1 MKIINELNELK
12 RMNKL
17 TSTEQ
22 GIVNYILTNP
32 EELEK
37 ISSRQLAEL
46 TYTSPATV
54 VRICQKL
61 GFSGY
66 SEFKIKYLQEVNQT
80 PRMDQINRTNPITSE
95 DSLHRIVN
103 KVAALE
109 ITAIEQTKKGIDLD
123 QLNRVSE
130 LLNQATCIDFYA
142 FDNNL
147 HLAKNACSHFLYA
160 GKQAVIHDSSNAQFM
175 QAFASVEG
183 HVAIIISR
191 TGENPMLYRIATI
204 LCEKKIPLLVLTESR
219 HSSLA
224 KISTE
229 HLYLYNV
236 HRFTD
241 MGTILF
247 QTSVQYLFDLLFA
260 ILFSR
265 NFENS
270 VKQNEMYEEINE
282 YHQFYKEASKTVT
295 LFQEMQRFLNIFCDI
310 QPEIISRIELL
321 FLV

>member
-183 HVAIIISR
+183 HIAIIISR
-191 TGENPMLYRIATI
+191 TGENPMLYRIANV
-204 LCEKKIPLLVLTESR
+204 LHERKIPLLVLTESR

-282 YHQFYKEASKTVT
+282 YHQFYKDPQK
-295 LFQEMQRFLNIFCDI
+295 L
-310 QPEIISRIELL
+310 
-321 FLV
+321 

>member
-191 TGENPMLYRIATI
+191 TGENPMLYRIANV
-204 LCEKKIPLLVLTESR
+204 LRERNIPLLVLTESR

-282 YHQFYKEASKTVT
+282 YHQFYKEPQK
-295 LFQEMQRFLNIFCDI
+295 L
-310 QPEIISRIELL
+310 
-321 FLV
+321 

>member
-22 GIVNYILTNP
+22 GIVNYILTYP

-80 PRMDQINRTNPITSE
+80 PMMDQINRTNPITSE

-175 QAFASVEG
+175 QAFASVQG

-191 TGENPMLYRIATI
+191 TGENQMLYRIATI

-282 YHQFYKEASKTVT
+282 YHQFYKDPQK
-295 LFQEMQRFLNIFCDI
+295 L
-310 QPEIISRIELL
+310 
-321 FLV
+321 

>member
-191 TGENPMLYRIATI
+191 TGENPMLYRIANV
-204 LCEKKIPLLVLTESR
+204 LRERKIPLLVLTESR

-282 YHQFYKEASKTVT
+282 YHQFYKEPQK
-295 LFQEMQRFLNIFCDI
+295 L
-310 QPEIISRIELL
+310 
-321 FLV
+321 

>member
-191 TGENPMLYRIATI
+191 TGENPMLYRIANV
-204 LCEKKIPLLVLTESR
+204 LHERKIPLLVLTESR

-282 YHQFYKEASKTVT
+282 YHQFYKGVQK
-295 LFQEMQRFLNIFCDI
+295 M
-310 QPEIISRIELL
+310 
-321 FLV
+321 

>member
-12 RMNKL
+12 QMNKL

-22 GIVNYILTNP
+22 GIVNYILTYP

-80 PRMDQINRTNPITSE
+80 PMMDQINRTNPITSE

-175 QAFASVEG
+175 QAFASVQG

-191 TGENPMLYRIATI
+191 TGENQMLYRIATI

-282 YHQFYKEASKTVT
+282 YHQFYKGVQK
-295 LFQEMQRFLNIFCDI
+295 M
-310 QPEIISRIELL
+310 
-321 FLV
+321 

>member
-12 RMNKL
+12 QMNKL

-22 GIVNYILTNP
+22 GIVNYILTYP

-80 PRMDQINRTNPITSE
+80 PMMDQINRTNPITSE

-160 GKQAVIHDSSNAQFM
+160 GKQAIIHDSSNAQFM

-282 YHQFYKEASKTVT
+282 YHQFYKEAQK
-295 LFQEMQRFLNIFCDI
+295 L
-310 QPEIISRIELL
+310 
-321 FLV
+321 

>member
-12 RMNKL
+12 QMNKL

-22 GIVNYILTNP
+22 GIVNYILTYP

-160 GKQAVIHDSSNAQFM
+160 GKQAIIHDSSNAQFM

-282 YHQFYKEASKTVT
+282 YH
-295 LFQEMQRFLNIFCDI
+295 
-310 QPEIISRIELL
+310 
-321 FLV
+321 

>member
-12 RMNKL
+12 QMNKL

-191 TGENPMLYRIATI
+191 TGENPMLYRIANV
-204 LCEKKIPLLVLTESR
+204 LRERKIPLLVLTESR

-282 YHQFYKEASKTVT
+282 YHQFYKEPQK
-295 LFQEMQRFLNIFCDI
+295 L
-310 QPEIISRIELL
+310 
-321 FLV
+321 

>member
-1 MKIINELNELK
+1 MNTSIRELAQYYTLHKGSTVVFKVE
-12 RMNKL
+12 
-17 TSTEQ
+17 TSRNNASPF
-22 GIVNYILTNP
+22 GCDSVC

-54 VRICQKL
+54 VRISQKL

-80 PRMDQINRTNPITSE
+80 PMMDQINRTNPITSE

-175 QAFASVEG
+175 QAFASVQG

-191 TGENPMLYRIATI
+191 TGENQMLYRIATI

-282 YHQFYKEASKTVT
+282 YHQFYKGVQK
-295 LFQEMQRFLNIFCDI
+295 M
-310 QPEIISRIELL
+310 
-321 FLV
+321 

>member
-22 GIVNYILTNP
+22 GIVNYILTYP

-282 YHQFYKEASKTVT
+282 YHQFYKEAQK
-295 LFQEMQRFLNIFCDI
+295 L
-310 QPEIISRIELL
+310 
-321 FLV
+321 

>member
-175 QAFASVEG
+175 QAFASVQG

-191 TGENPMLYRIATI
+191 TGENPMLYRIANV
-204 LCEKKIPLLVLTESR
+204 LHERKIPLLVLTESR

-282 YHQFYKEASKTVT
+282 YHQFYKEPQK
-295 LFQEMQRFLNIFCDI
+295 L
-310 QPEIISRIELL
+310 
-321 FLV
+321 

>member
-22 GIVNYILTNP
+22 GIVNYILTYP

-66 SEFKIKYLQEVNQT
+66 SEFKIKYLQEVYQT

-191 TGENPMLYRIATI
+191 TGENPMLYRIANV
-204 LCEKKIPLLVLTESR
+204 LRERKIPLLVLTESR

-282 YHQFYKEASKTVT
+282 YHQFYKEPQK
-295 LFQEMQRFLNIFCDI
+295 L
-310 QPEIISRIELL
+310 
-321 FLV
+321 

>member
-12 RMNKL
+12 QMNKL

-22 GIVNYILTNP
+22 GIVNYILTYP

-160 GKQAVIHDSSNAQFM
+160 GKQAIIHDSSNAQFM

-191 TGENPMLYRIATI
+191 TGENPMLYRIANV
-204 LCEKKIPLLVLTESR
+204 LHERKIPLLVLTESR

-282 YHQFYKEASKTVT
+282 YHQFYKEAQK
-295 LFQEMQRFLNIFCDI
+295 L
-310 QPEIISRIELL
+310 
-321 FLV
+321 

>member
-22 GIVNYILTNP
+22 GIVNYILTYP

-191 TGENPMLYRIATI
+191 TGENPMLYRIANV
-204 LCEKKIPLLVLTESR
+204 LHERKIPLLVLTESR

-282 YHQFYKEASKTVT
+282 YHQFYKEPQK
-295 LFQEMQRFLNIFCDI
+295 L
-310 QPEIISRIELL
+310 
-321 FLV
+321 

>member
-12 RMNKL
+12 QMNKL

-22 GIVNYILTNP
+22 GIVNYILTYP

-191 TGENPMLYRIATI
+191 TGENPMLYRIANV
-204 LCEKKIPLLVLTESR
+204 LRERKIPLLVLTESR

-282 YHQFYKEASKTVT
+282 YHQFYKEAQK
-295 LFQEMQRFLNIFCDI
+295 L
-310 QPEIISRIELL
+310 
-321 FLV
+321 

>member
-12 RMNKL
+12 QMNKL

-22 GIVNYILTNP
+22 GIINYILTYP

-80 PRMDQINRTNPITSE
+80 PMMDQINRTNPITSE

-175 QAFASVEG
+175 QAFASVQG

-191 TGENPMLYRIATI
+191 TGENQMLYRIATI

-282 YHQFYKEASKTVT
+282 YHQFYKGVQK
-295 LFQEMQRFLNIFCDI
+295 M
-310 QPEIISRIELL
+310 
-321 FLV
+321 

>member
-80 PRMDQINRTNPITSE
+80 PMMDQINRTNPITSE

-191 TGENPMLYRIATI
+191 TGENPMLYRIANV
-204 LCEKKIPLLVLTESR
+204 LRERKIPLLVLTESR

-282 YHQFYKEASKTVT
+282 YHQFYKEAQK
-295 LFQEMQRFLNIFCDI
+295 L
-310 QPEIISRIELL
+310 
-321 FLV
+321 

>member
-17 TSTEQ
+17 SSTEQ

-191 TGENPMLYRIATI
+191 TGENPMLYRIANV
-204 LCEKKIPLLVLTESR
+204 LRERKIPLLVLTESR

-282 YHQFYKEASKTVT
+282 YHQFYKEPQK
-295 LFQEMQRFLNIFCDI
+295 L
-310 QPEIISRIELL
+310 
-321 FLV
+321 

>member
-12 RMNKL
+12 QMNKL

-22 GIVNYILTNP
+22 GIVNYILTYP

-80 PRMDQINRTNPITSE
+80 PMMDQINRTNPITSE

-191 TGENPMLYRIATI
+191 TGENQMLYRIATI

-282 YHQFYKEASKTVT
+282 YHQFYKEPQK
-295 LFQEMQRFLNIFCDI
+295 L
-310 QPEIISRIELL
+310 
-321 FLV
+321 

>member
-12 RMNKL
+12 QMNKL

-22 GIVNYILTNP
+22 GIVNYILTYP

-80 PRMDQINRTNPITSE
+80 PMMDQINRTNPITSE

-160 GKQAVIHDSSNAQFM
+160 GKQAIIHDSSNAQFM

-282 YHQFYKEASKTVT
+282 YHQFYKEPQK
-295 LFQEMQRFLNIFCDI
+295 L
-310 QPEIISRIELL
+310 
-321 FLV
+321 

>member
-12 RMNKL
+12 QMNKL

-80 PRMDQINRTNPITSE
+80 PMMDQINRTNPITSE

-282 YHQFYKEASKTVT
+282 YHQFYKGVQK
-295 LFQEMQRFLNIFCDI
+295 M
-310 QPEIISRIELL
+310 
-321 FLV
+321 

>member
-80 PRMDQINRTNPITSE
+80 PMMDQINRTNPITSE

-175 QAFASVEG
+175 QAFASVQG

-282 YHQFYKEASKTVT
+282 YHQFYKEAQK
-295 LFQEMQRFLNIFCDI
+295 L
-310 QPEIISRIELL
+310 
-321 FLV
+321 

>member
-12 RMNKL
+12 QMNKL

-22 GIVNYILTNP
+22 GIVNYILTYP

-160 GKQAVIHDSSNAQFM
+160 GKQAIIHDSSNAQFM

-282 YHQFYKEASKTVT
+282 YHQFYKEPQK
-295 LFQEMQRFLNIFCDI
+295 L
-310 QPEIISRIELL
+310 
-321 FLV
+321 

>member
-80 PRMDQINRTNPITSE
+80 PMIDQINRTNPITSE

-191 TGENPMLYRIATI
+191 TGENPMLYRIANV
-204 LCEKKIPLLVLTESR
+204 LHERKIPLLVLTESR

-282 YHQFYKEASKTVT
+282 YHQFYKDPQK
-295 LFQEMQRFLNIFCDI
+295 L
-310 QPEIISRIELL
+310 
-321 FLV
+321 

>member
-22 GIVNYILTNP
+22 GIVNYILTYP

-80 PRMDQINRTNPITSE
+80 PMIDQINRTNPITSE

-191 TGENPMLYRIATI
+191 TGENPMLYRIANV
-204 LCEKKIPLLVLTESR
+204 LHERKIPLLVLTESR

-282 YHQFYKEASKTVT
+282 YHQFYKEPQK
-295 LFQEMQRFLNIFCDI
+295 L
-310 QPEIISRIELL
+310 
-321 FLV
+321 

>member
-1 MKIINELNELK
+1 MKIINELNDLK

-17 TSTEQ
+17 TSSEQ

-191 TGENPMLYRIATI
+191 TGENPMLYRIANV
-204 LCEKKIPLLVLTESR
+204 LRDRKIPLLVLTESR

-282 YHQFYKEASKTVT
+282 YHQFYKEPQK
-295 LFQEMQRFLNIFCDI
+295 L
-310 QPEIISRIELL
+310 
-321 FLV
+321 

>member
-12 RMNKL
+12 QMNKL

-22 GIVNYILTNP
+22 GIVNYILTYP

-160 GKQAVIHDSSNAQFM
+160 GKQAIIHDSSNAQFM

-270 VKQNEMYEEINE
+270 VKQNEMYEEIKE
-282 YHQFYKEASKTVT
+282 YHQFYKEAQK
-295 LFQEMQRFLNIFCDI
+295 L
-310 QPEIISRIELL
+310 
-321 FLV
+321 

>member
-80 PRMDQINRTNPITSE
+80 PMIDQINRTNPITSE

-123 QLNRVSE
+123 QLNRVSG

-191 TGENPMLYRIATI
+191 TGENQMLYRIATI

-282 YHQFYKEASKTVT
+282 YHQFYKGVQK
-295 LFQEMQRFLNIFCDI
+295 M
-310 QPEIISRIELL
+310 
-321 FLV
+321 

>member
-191 TGENPMLYRIATI
+191 TGENPMLYRIANV
-204 LCEKKIPLLVLTESR
+204 LHERKITLLVLTESR

-282 YHQFYKEASKTVT
+282 YHQFYKDPQK
-295 LFQEMQRFLNIFCDI
+295 L
-310 QPEIISRIELL
+310 
-321 FLV
+321 

>member
-80 PRMDQINRTNPITSE
+80 PMMDQINRTNPITSE

-109 ITAIEQTKKGIDLD
+109 ITAIKQTKKGIDLD
-123 QLNRVSE
+123 QLNRVSG

-191 TGENPMLYRIATI
+191 TGENPMLYRIANV
-204 LCEKKIPLLVLTESR
+204 LRERKIPLLVLTESR

-282 YHQFYKEASKTVT
+282 YHQFYKDPQK
-295 LFQEMQRFLNIFCDI
+295 L
-310 QPEIISRIELL
+310 
-321 FLV
+321 

>member
-12 RMNKL
+12 QMNKL

-66 SEFKIKYLQEVNQT
+66 SEFKIKYLQEVYQT

-191 TGENPMLYRIATI
+191 TGENPMLYRIANV
-204 LCEKKIPLLVLTESR
+204 LRERKIPLLVLTESR

-282 YHQFYKEASKTVT
+282 YHQFYKGVQK
-295 LFQEMQRFLNIFCDI
+295 M
-310 QPEIISRIELL
+310 
-321 FLV
+321 

>member
-12 RMNKL
+12 QMNKL

-22 GIVNYILTNP
+22 GIVNYILTYP

-80 PRMDQINRTNPITSE
+80 PMIDQINRTNPITSE

-160 GKQAVIHDSSNAQFM
+160 GKQAIIHDSSNAQFM

-282 YHQFYKEASKTVT
+282 YHQFYKEAQK
-295 LFQEMQRFLNIFCDI
+295 L
-310 QPEIISRIELL
+310 
-321 FLV
+321 

>member
-175 QAFASVEG
+175 QAFASVQG

-191 TGENPMLYRIATI
+191 TGENQMLYRIATI

-282 YHQFYKEASKTVT
+282 YHQFYKEPQK
-295 LFQEMQRFLNIFCDI
+295 L
-310 QPEIISRIELL
+310 
-321 FLV
+321 

>member
-80 PRMDQINRTNPITSE
+80 PMIDQINRTNPITSE

-175 QAFASVEG
+175 QAFASVQG

-191 TGENPMLYRIATI
+191 TGENPMLYRIANV
-204 LCEKKIPLLVLTESR
+204 LRERNIPLLVLTESR

-282 YHQFYKEASKTVT
+282 YHQFYKEPQK
-295 LFQEMQRFLNIFCDI
+295 L
-310 QPEIISRIELL
+310 
-321 FLV
+321 

>member
-22 GIVNYILTNP
+22 GIVNYILTYP

-80 PRMDQINRTNPITSE
+80 PMIDQINRTNPITSE

-175 QAFASVEG
+175 QAFASVQG

-191 TGENPMLYRIATI
+191 TGENPMLYRIANV
-204 LCEKKIPLLVLTESR
+204 LRERNIPLLVLTESR

-282 YHQFYKEASKTVT
+282 YHQFYKDPQK
-295 LFQEMQRFLNIFCDI
+295 L
-310 QPEIISRIELL
+310 
-321 FLV
+321 

>member
-12 RMNKL
+12 QMNKL

-22 GIVNYILTNP
+22 GIVNYILTYP

-80 PRMDQINRTNPITSE
+80 PMMDQINRTNPITSE

-191 TGENPMLYRIATI
+191 TGENPMLYRIANV
-204 LCEKKIPLLVLTESR
+204 LRERKIPLLVLTESR

-282 YHQFYKEASKTVT
+282 YHQFYKEPQK
-295 LFQEMQRFLNIFCDI
+295 L
-310 QPEIISRIELL
+310 
-321 FLV
+321 